1 MGSPLSRRMTWV
13 IVIKTALGLDF
24 RSFGLS
30 LKRPTFSHKLAE
42 TAGLEVGAA
51 LCAAGGVQLI
61 IMLVLANK
69 PHLSCW
75 ACLLFGCC
83 RHVCYPLTAIKTKSS
98 VLRSPCEEWSIAR
111 ALSIA
116 SHDIMI
122 SCCRNY
128 QIFYTQTM

>member
-1 MGSPLSRRMTWV
+1 MTWV

-51 LCAAGGVQLI
+51 LYNICAAGGVQLI

-75 ACLLFGCC
+75 ACLFGWLPS
-83 RHVCYPLTAIKTKSS
+83 RLLSANCYQDEVFGP
-98 VLRSPCEEWSIAR
+98 P
-111 ALSIA
+111 
-116 SHDIMI
+116 
-122 SCCRNY
+122 
-128 QIFYTQTM
+128 